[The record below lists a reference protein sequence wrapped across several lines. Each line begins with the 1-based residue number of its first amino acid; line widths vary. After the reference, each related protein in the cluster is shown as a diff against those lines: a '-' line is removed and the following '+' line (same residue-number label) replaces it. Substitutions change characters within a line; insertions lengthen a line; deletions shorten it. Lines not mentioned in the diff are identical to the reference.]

1 MNRDDLGDLNAFA
14 AVAAGGSF
22 TRAAERLGLSQ
33 SALSHAVR
41 RLEERLGVR
50 LLARTTRRVAPT
62 EAGERLLKRLNPAL
76 EDIAA
81 SLVDVAALTD
91 EPSGLVRIV
100 ASDDAAENL
109 VWPRLA
115 PLLDRYPKLAIE
127 VMIENRFTDI
137 VAERFDAGV
146 RLGESIDQDMIAVQI
161 GPDQRMALAAS
172 PDYLALA
179 GAPQSPRDLTDH
191 DCINVR
197 IGSGPVY
204 VWEFEKAGRPLNVRV
219 EGRVTVNSG
228 RMVVDATERGLGLG
242 FMPESYFTDRFETGR
257 LVRLLDDWCPPYPGF
272 HLYYPSRRQQ
282 TAGFAK
288 VVEALR
294 LRGGP

>member
-1 MNRDDLGDLNAFA
+1 MNRDDLADLNAFA
-14 AVAAGGSF
+14 AVAADGGF

-50 LLARTTRRVAPT
+50 LLARTTRRTAPT

-76 EDIAA
+76 DDIAA
-81 SLVDVAALTD
+81 SLLEVASLTD

-100 ASDDAAENL
+100 ASDDAAEAL

-115 PLLDRYPKLAIE
+115 PLLDAHPKLAIE
-127 VMIENRFTDI
+127 LMIENRFTDI

-172 PDYLALA
+172 PDYLARR
-179 GAPQSPRDLTDH
+179 GTPGSPRDLTGH
-191 DCINVR
+191 DCINIR
-197 IGSGPVY
+197 IGTGPVY
-204 VWEFEKAGRPLNVRV
+204 VWEFEREGRPLNVRS
-219 EGRVTVNSG
+219 EGRVTVNSW
-228 RMVVDATERGLGLG
+228 RLLLDAINRGLGLG
-242 FMPESYFTDRFETGR
+242 FLPETYFGDRFETGN
-257 LVRLLDDWCPPYPGF
+257 LVRVLEDWCPPYPGF

-282 TAGFAK
+282 TAGFAA
-288 VVEALR
+288 VVQALR
-294 LRGGP
+294 WRG

>member
-14 AVAAGGSF
+14 AVAAEGGF

-172 PDYLALA
+172 PDYLAQA
-179 GAPQSPRDLTDH
+179 GTPQSPRDLTDH

-204 VWEFEKAGRPLNVRV
+204 VWEFERAGRPLNVRV

-242 FMPESYFTDRFETGR
+242 FMPESYFGDRFETGR

-272 HLYYPSRRQQ
+272 HLYHPSRRQQ

-294 LRGGP
+294 MRG

>member
-14 AVAAGGSF
+14 AVAAEGGF

-81 SLVDVAALTD
+81 SLMDVAALTD
-91 EPSGLVRIV
+91 EPSGLVRIT
-100 ASDDAAENL
+100 ASDDAADSL
-109 VWPRLA
+109 VWPRLV
-115 PLLDRYPKLAIE
+115 PLLERHPKLEIE

-146 RLGESIDQDMIAVQI
+146 RLGESIDQDMVAVQI

-172 PDYLALA
+172 PDYLARR
-179 GAPQSPRDLTDH
+179 GTPVTPRDLTGH
-191 DCINVR
+191 DCINIR
-197 IGSGPVY
+197 IGTGPVY
-204 VWEFEKAGRPLNVRV
+204 VWEFERDGRPLNVRA
-219 EGRVTVNSG
+219 EGRVTINSW
-228 RMVVDATERGLGLG
+228 RMLLDATERGLGLG
-242 FMPESYFTDRFETGR
+242 FLPETYFGDLFETGR

-272 HLYYPSRRQQ
+272 HLYYPSRRQH
-282 TAGFAK
+282 TAGFAA

-294 LRGGP
+294 WRG

>member
-1 MNRDDLGDLNAFA
+1 MRDDLGDLNALA
-14 AVAAGGSF
+14 VVAAEGSF
-22 TRAAERLGLSQ
+22 TRAAARLGLSQ

-76 EDIAA
+76 EAISS
-81 SLVDVAALTD
+81 SLAEVATLTE

-100 ASDDAAENL
+100 ASDDAAETV
-109 VWPRLA
+109 VWPLLA
-115 PLLDRYPKLAIE
+115 PLLDRHPKLKIE

-172 PDYLALA
+172 PDYLARA
-179 GAPQSPRDLTDH
+179 GAPQSPRDLTGH

-219 EGRVTVNSG
+219 EGRVTVNTG
-228 RMVVDATERGLGLG
+228 RLVVDAVERGLGLG
-242 FMPESYFTDRFETGR
+242 FMPESYFGDRFETGR

-288 VVEALR
+288 VVETLR
-294 LRGGP
+294 LRA

>member
-14 AVAAGGSF
+14 AVAAGGGF

-41 RLEERLGVR
+41 RLEDRLGVR

-81 SLVDVAALTD
+81 SLQDVAALTD

-115 PLLDRYPKLAIE
+115 PLLEQYPKLEIE

-172 PDYLALA
+172 PDYLARRGTPA
-179 GAPQSPRDLTDH
+179 SPRELMAH
-191 DCINVR
+191 DCINMR
-197 IGSGPVY
+197 IGTGPIY
-204 VWEFEKAGRPLNVRV
+204 VWEFERDRRPLNVRV
-219 EGRVTVNSG
+219 EGRVTINSA
-228 RMVVDATERGLGLG
+228 RVLIDAVERGLGLG
-242 FMPESYFTDRFETGR
+242 FMPEGYFGDRFETGR

-272 HLYYPSRRQQ
+272 HLYYPSRRQH
-282 TAGFAK
+282 TAAFAL
-288 VVEALR
+288 VVETLR
-294 LRGGP
+294 YRAG